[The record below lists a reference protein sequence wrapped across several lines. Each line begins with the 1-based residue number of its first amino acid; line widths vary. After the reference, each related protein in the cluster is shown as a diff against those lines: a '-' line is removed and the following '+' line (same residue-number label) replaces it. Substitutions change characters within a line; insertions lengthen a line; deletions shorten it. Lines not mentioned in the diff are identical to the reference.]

1 MAENMTN
8 TTANEESVMT
18 KDIFKRTFWR
28 SFPLQACF
36 CYERMQNVGFAYQM
50 VPALKK
56 LYPDKKEASEA
67 LKRHLAIFNT
77 TPAIVSFITGAA
89 IAMEEKFKKAKD
101 AGEECDEE
109 SINAVK
115 AALMGPLAGI
125 GDSFFW
131 GTFRIIGAGIG
142 ASLAAQGS
150 ILGAILF
157 LLIYNIPHFL
167 VRYQGLRIGYKSGVN
182 FLAGLSQGGVIAAL
196 TEAAKILGLVVV
208 GSMAASMVSLSTPL
222 VFTISGAEIVVQ
234 DIFDAIITGFLPLCL
249 TLGTYK
255 LLQKGIKTTTI
266 LWGMIIVGII
276 GSVIG
281 IF

>member
-1 MAENMTN
+1 MAENMN
-8 TTANEESVMT
+8 QTTATEETVMT
-18 KDIFKRTFWR
+18 KDVFKKTFWR

-77 TPAIVSFITGAA
+77 TPAIVSFITGA
-89 IAMEEKFKKAKD
+89 
-101 AGEECDEE
+101 
-109 SINAVK
+109 
-115 AALMGPLAGI
+115 
-125 GDSFFW
+125 
-131 GTFRIIGAGIG
+131 
-142 ASLAAQGS
+142 
-150 ILGAILF
+150 
-157 LLIYNIPHFL
+157 
-167 VRYQGLRIGYKSGVN
+167 
-182 FLAGLSQGGVIAAL
+182 
-196 TEAAKILGLVVV
+196 
-208 GSMAASMVSLSTPL
+208 
-222 VFTISGAEIVVQ
+222 EIVVQ

>member
-1 MAENMTN
+1 
-8 TTANEESVMT
+8 
-18 KDIFKRTFWR
+18 
-28 SFPLQACF
+28 
-36 CYERMQNVGFAYQM
+36 
-50 VPALKK
+50 
-56 LYPDKKEASEA
+56 
-67 LKRHLAIFNT
+67 
-77 TPAIVSFITGAA
+77 
-89 IAMEEKFKKAKD
+89 
-101 AGEECDEE
+101 
-109 SINAVK
+109 
-115 AALMGPLAGI
+115 MGPLSGI
-125 GDSFFW
+125 GDTFFW